1 METKNRPIEMAEE
14 QPLDAKIVW
23 KDVERSASR
32 APKWAAL
39 DPPYSVKPMEKDD
52 R

>member
-1 METKNRPIEMAEE
+1 METKTKPIEMAEE

-39 DPPYSVKPMEKDD
+39 DPPYSVKTFGK